1 MKKIII
7 SFILILATSI
17 GLVNAQKGYI
27 SFQYAPSFS
36 TSNLNEYISEPSIRG
51 FQFEYKKA
59 INENIFI
66 GVDAG
71 WNYFNERK
79 DHDVYT
85 FDNVAISG
93 VQYRKSISVPVLF
106 AIDYRFKLESKFSP
120 YVNFGLGTMYTTR
133 TTDMGILRA
142 NIDVWQ
148 FVIKPEVGFMYELF
162 PKGALKFSAK
172 YYNGFEADNIKGQT
186 YFSLGFGYVILL

>member
-1 MKKIII
+1 MI
-7 SFILILATSI
+7 TSI
-17 GLVNAQKGYI
+17 GLVNAQKGYL

-36 TSNLNEYISEPSIRG
+36 IGDLNEYISQPSVRG

-59 INENIFI
+59 INENLYI

-93 VQYRKSISVPVLF
+93 IQYRNSVSIPILF
-106 AIDYRFKLESKFSP
+106 AMDYQFKLESPLTP
-120 YVNFGLGTMYTTR
+120 YINFGLGTNYIVR
-133 TTDMGILRA
+133 TTDMGILRVTQ
-142 NIDVWQ
+142 DVWQ
-148 FVIKPEVGFMYELF
+148 FVIKPEIGLFYELF
-162 PKGALKFSAK
+162 SKGALKFSAK
-172 YYNGFEADNIKGQT
+172 YYQGFEADNFKGQS
-186 YFSLGFGYVILL
+186 YISLGLGYVILL